1 MPNKPPNP
9 GICPLQGVRIIELGG
24 DLASAYCA
32 RLLGDYGA
40 EVITIRA
47 AEGEARDLP
56 ALRRRLDDF
65 LSVGKKQVRL
75 GSHPNADLLIDICR
89 SAEAVIL
96 SDPVGLTGRFG
107 LPLERIKSDLPDHDI
122 LVFTPNGLDTAM
134 AGEGA
139 APITVAHGSGYT
151 WHQSNPTY
159 DIQNVPPHGVALH
172 EAEFGTGVQG
182 VSALLAARRNRR
194 RGLGRSVIDLSVRDF
209 LGQFLI
215 EQVSDYGRGVRDFG
229 RAPQS
234 GGRQVAGGLV
244 FILKCADGWLLVSPR
259 EDHQWARW
267 MDALGNPAFAS
278 DDALCGT
285 REKRNENASELQR
298 LMGQVALTKSRADLF
313 GRARERR
320 VPCFPLNTP
329 DDLRVDSQLHARGF
343 FDTLA
348 TEGRMV
354 LAPGSPF
361 SITMADGRAL
371 AKSRQLVPGKETSIK
386 DVLPCSNG

>member
-1 MPNKPPNP
+1 MPYRPADP
-9 GICPLQGVRIIELGG
+9 GVHPLQGVRIVELGG

-47 AEGEARDLP
+47 TGDEVGDRP
-56 ALRRRLDDF
+56 PLRRRLDDF

-75 GSHPNADLLIDICR
+75 GPSPNADVVIDICR
-89 SAEAVIL
+89 SAEAIIL
-96 SDPVGLTGRFG
+96 SDPAGLAERFG
-107 LPLERIKSDLPDHDI
+107 LSLERIKRDLPEQDI
-122 LVFTPNGLDTAM
+122 LVFTPEGLHAAL
-134 AGEGA
+134 AGQA
-139 APITVAHGSGYT
+139 TAPITVAHGSGYT

-194 RGLGRSVIDLSVRDF
+194 RGGGRSVVDLSVRDF

-244 FILKCADGWLLVSPR
+244 FILKCIDGWLLVSPR

-267 MDALGNPAFAS
+267 MEVLGNPAFAA
-278 DDALCGT
+278 DAELCGT
-285 REKRNENASELQR
+285 RKHRNDNAAELQR
-298 LMGQVALTKSRADLF
+298 LMAAEVASKSRAEIF
-313 GRARERR
+313 AKARDRR

-329 DDLRVDSQLHARGF
+329 EDLRVDPQLHARGF
-343 FDTLA
+343 YDTLVTQA
-348 TEGRMV
+348 GD
-354 LAPGSPF
+354 LQCPGTPF
-361 SITMADGRAL
+361 SITTADGRTL
-371 AKSRQLVPGKETSIK
+371 AKSRRLAPGMHISITE
-386 DVLPCSNG
+386 VLSCSSN